1 MVVVLGQRVVAAVQ
15 NGHGVRLRV
24 FEDAGDGRRQL
35 QLGGRRRYGGAG
47 HRARRGGAGDRDGRS
62 FFYSGDVGGERAS
75 FAGNRV
81 LPIGFPSRNDYLLE
95 FIR

>member
-1 MVVVLGQRVVAAVQ
+1 VAAVQ

-47 HRARRGGAGDRDGRS
+47 HRARRRGAGDRDGRS